1 MRSTPAPRRRL
12 GTSSRPGWSARTRSS
27 SNNCAGGGSRGSAIS
42 LMPWR
47 SSRCSSPTTPPP
59 PPHPP
64 PAPPAP
70 PAPPT
75 GRLAVHLEPAGA
87 HPQRDGHVLQQA
99 EQRAELRLLLIF
111 RGRVTEQ
118 AHTACEPRGER
129 LEGRHRG
136 GSI

>member
-1 MRSTPAPRRRL
+1 MNAVHARATEAARHVFQAGLVGENPEQLEQLR
-12 GTSSRPGWSARTRSS
+12 GWGIARQRDL
-27 SNNCAGGGSRGSAIS
+27 ADAVEVEP
-42 LMPWR
+42 LQQPD
-47 SSRCSSPTTPPP
+47 
-59 PPHPP
+59 HA

-75 GRLAVHLEPAGA
+75 GRRAVHLEPAGA
-87 HPQRDGHVLQQA
+87 HPQRDGRVLQQA